1 MVITSTMI
9 GIGSACIALCGLVLS
24 RYREHKMDSDQ
35 LYKRIS
41 DLEAE
46 QRLLKQQVET
56 MSQDQVL
63 FATELR
69 SVQNR
74 LLDIDVKLSRILT
87 ILEVQQH

>member
-1 MVITSTMI
+1 
-9 GIGSACIALCGLVLS
+9 
-24 RYREHKMDSDQ
+24 MDSTL

-46 QRLLKQQVET
+46 QRLLKQQIDS
-56 MSQDQVL
+56 MSKDQVL
-63 FATELR
+63 FETELK

-87 ILEVQQH
+87 LLEVKNEKH

>member
-1 MVITSTMI
+1 
-9 GIGSACIALCGLVLS
+9 
-24 RYREHKMDSDQ
+24 MDSDQ

-46 QRLLKQQVET
+46 QRLLKQQLET